1 MDGQPASSGSFS
13 FVTVIIV
20 LLAAVAMY
28 YVYTSILGTA
38 STTSTKLLT
47 GKQPADT
54 ISAADTLPTIPAPF
68 EGGEYSVNLWIYVSS
83 FNKNRN
89 SRKHI
94 FELKGTYFSTLLI
107 ALGAFKNTLV
117 VRTHTGDPSAI
128 GAASG
133 AIGSRTTTTPP
144 NAAES
149 GRSDATLSKADV
161 NRMFTPLA
169 MEDSI
174 LDTPPACDL
183 SEVDLQRWVMV
194 TVVLSGR
201 TIDVYMDGK
210 LTRSC
215 VTNSYYKVDPTGVVP
230 VISDRGGFDG
240 YVSGVAVSNYGYTPD
255 EIYRLYLQGPEG
267 SSTWNIFKWIGSL
280 FTGATN

>member
-1 MDGQPASSGSFS
+1 MDAQAGSSGGGIG
-13 FVTVIIV
+13 FVSVILI

-38 STTSTKLLT
+38 STVSTRLVSSQK
-47 GKQPADT
+47 
-54 ISAADTLPTIPAPF
+54 AADQIAAADSLPTIPAPY

-89 SRKHI
+89 ARKHI

-117 VRTHTGDPSAI
+117 VRTHSGEPGTAGTDATGARGSTAPAN
-128 GAASG
+128 ASEAG
-133 AIGSRTTTTPP
+133 RT
-144 NAAES
+144 
-149 GRSDATLSKADV
+149 DATLSIADV

-169 MEDSI
+169 MEDS
-174 LDTPPACDL
+174 LMETPPVCDL
-183 SEVDLQRWVMV
+183 PEVDLQRWVMV

-201 TIDVYMDGK
+201 TIDVYIDGK

-215 VTNSYYKVDPTGVVP
+215 VTNSYYKVDPTGVQP
-230 VISDRGGFDG
+230 VLSDRGGFDG

-255 EIYRLYLQGPEG
+255 EIYRMYLQGPEG
-267 SSTWNIFKWIGSL
+267 SSTWNIFKWVGSL
-280 FTGATN
+280 FSGSTS

>member
-1 MDGQPASSGSFS
+1 MDAQPSSGGGIGFM
-13 FVTVIIV
+13 TVILV

-38 STTSTKLLT
+38 STVSTRLITTQK
-47 GKQPADT
+47 
-54 ISAADTLPTIPAPF
+54 AADVIAAPDSLPTIPAPY
-68 EGGEYSVNLWIYVSS
+68 EGGEYSVNMWIYVSS

-89 SRKHI
+89 ARKHI
-94 FELKGTYFSTLLI
+94 FELKGTYFSTLLV

-117 VRTHTGDPSAI
+117 VRTHTGEPGTM
-128 GAASG
+128 GANTATG
-133 AIGSRTTTTPP
+133 ARTTTTPA
-144 NAAES
+144 NAEEG
-149 GRSDATLSKADV
+149 GRGDATLSVADV

-169 MEDSI
+169 MEDS
-174 LDTPPACDL
+174 LVDTPPVCDL
-183 SEVDLQRWVMV
+183 PEVDLQRWVMI
-194 TVVLSGR
+194 TVVLTGR

-215 VTNSYYKVDPTGVVP
+215 VTNSYFKVDPTGVQP

-240 YVSGVAVSNYGYTPD
+240 YVSGVGVSNYGYTPD
-255 EIYRLYLQGPEG
+255 EIYRMYLQGPEG

-280 FTGATN
+280 FSGSTT